1 MPDRPI
7 FLKTCRLTDTNIGMR
22 PSEALLQHREAI
34 REAVLRCRVANPRVF
49 GSVLHG
55 TDTEDSD
62 LDILVDAVKGTT
74 LLDLCGL
81 NAELE
86 QLLGIRVDVKVPEE
100 LPARWRH
107 RVVGEARPI

>member
-1 MPDRPI
+1 
-7 FLKTCRLTDTNIGMR
+7 MR